1 VRYNVF
7 KARLMR
13 MNPKFRIIPNAG
25 MAWGLFLKQPRHPDA
40 NEQGLVH
47 VLSIPSPRFYSD
59 NLPKE
64 TIKNEKGHILVRGWA
79 VVVRLLLAKQ
89 LVKRHSVITNF
100 RHDWE
105 LA

>member
-1 VRYNVF
+1 MRYNLF

-13 MNPKFRIIPNAG
+13 MNPKFKIVPNAG

-47 VLSIPSPRFYSD
+47 LMSIPSPRFWSEH
-59 NLPKE
+59 LPKE
-64 TIKNEKGHILVRGWA
+64 TLRNEQGHILVRGWA
-79 VVVRLLLAKQ
+79 VIVRLLLSQ
-89 LVKRHSVITNF
+89 GHVKRHSVITNF

-105 LA
+105 IA